1 MFNILQFF
9 LYLGDIEDF
18 PGLDSIPSFKV
29 TVANGNVKVSAKK
42 CKLENPKFVKP
53 LTKRNPENKHTFI
66 VIGSGK
72 IILCDLNEVVII
84 A

>member
-1 MFNILQFF
+1 VALSFLQI
-9 LYLGDIEDF
+9 GDIEDF

-42 CKLENPKFVKP
+42 RALDNSKFVKP
-53 LTKRNPENKHTFI
+53 LTKRNPENKCTFI

-72 IILCDLNEVVII
+72 I
-84 A
+84 